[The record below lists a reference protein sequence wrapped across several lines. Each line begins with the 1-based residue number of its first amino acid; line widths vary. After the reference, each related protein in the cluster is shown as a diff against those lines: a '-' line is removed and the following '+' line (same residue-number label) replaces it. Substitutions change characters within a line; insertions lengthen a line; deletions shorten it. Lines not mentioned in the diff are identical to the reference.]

1 MATSL
6 VTRDIRE
13 PGVYAGG
20 AIPIEPAA
28 DWRRIVGRLKRID
41 GLNRRVS
48 DLERQQGSNE
58 DASDEERS

>member
-1 MATSL
+1 MATSF
-6 VTRDIRE
+6 VTTDIRE

-20 AIPIEPAA
+20 SIPIEAAA

-48 DLERQQGSNE
+48 DLERQTGNK
-58 DASDEERS
+58 DNASDEGRS